1 MVVKISL
8 EIRHACGFYS
18 WWAHNQ
24 SIPPSMLNLHHSCRC
39 ILPICNPKQW
49 NELTICFILLS
60 AASKYIFC
68 SVFLNFHT
76 FIINKVSIFN
86 SVLMELVTFPLS
98 AKKGRQLFPGW
109 GLFCGVSLA
118 VWQKIKP
125 ARNSSKAVLYGNC
138 QYF

>member
-1 MVVKISL
+1 MLKSSWRSGMHVGFTPDGHTTRAFHCRCWICT
-8 EIRHACGFYS
+8 IHAAASYPSAILNSGMNLPFASFYS
-18 WWAHNQ
+18 
-24 SIPPSMLNLHHSCRC
+24 LLHQNTS
-39 ILPICNPKQW
+39 
-49 NELTICFILLS
+49 
-60 AASKYIFC
+60 
-68 SVFLNFHT
+68 SVVYFSTFTL